1 MTLSRNIL
9 IFLLQSPGL
18 LINIKK
24 SVFQPCQKIEF
35 LEIIVDSKEINLSL
49 PKKKVTGVMEAISN
63 LFSRDQ
69 VSIREISKL
78 IGKLL
83 FCSCS
88 PSSRTL
94 LQFFSKTADFIT
106 KFLFYQSSEARVCLS
121 SEVNTELLW

>member
-35 LEIIVDSKEINLSL
+35 LEIIVNSKEINLSL

-78 IGKLL
+78 IGKLCYFAVAVL
-83 FCSCS
+83 PAALYYS
-88 PSSRTL
+88 SSRKQQIL
-94 LQFFSKTADFIT
+94 
-106 KFLFYQSSEARVCLS
+106 
-121 SEVNTELLW
+121 